1 MPEGL
6 STARSQR
13 SQLAS
18 VIENPNLSC
27 NKRKDRGAGLEDLI
41 HVEESSGGTPAK
53 ANSPLSPAE
62 IRGRKVVKF
71 LYITFYSIITDTQF
85 YAKGAISKKFH
96 HH

>member
-1 MPEGL
+1 MSVPEGL
-6 STARSQR
+6 STARSQ
-13 SQLAS
+13 SSHFAS

-53 ANSPLSPAE
+53 ANSPLSP
-62 IRGRKVVKF
+62 GRKVVKF
-71 LYITFYSIITDTQF
+71 LYITFCSIITDTQF